1 MNHPVLVLR
10 RRSDRA
16 DLLGP
21 RALGTAAD
29 GELDPLVFLKAA
41 VTASLDG
48 GMVDEEVGRAVRN
61 CQYLWMR
68 KFQAAAAS
76 SVLVAVGDG
85 LLASGD

>member
-1 MNHPVLVLR
+1 MNHPVPVLR

-21 RALGTAAD
+21 RALGAAAD

-48 GMVDEEVGRAVRN
+48 GMVDEEVGRAV
-61 CQYLWMR
+61 
-68 KFQAAAAS
+68 
-76 SVLVAVGDG
+76 VG
-85 LLASGD
+85 AMKP

>member
-1 MNHPVLVLR
+1 MNHPVLVLL

-48 GMVDEEVGRAVRN
+48 GMVGSRPQLSRQHANR
-61 CQYLWMR
+61 
-68 KFQAAAAS
+68 S
-76 SVLVAVGDG
+76 SPT
-85 LLASGD
+85 

>member
-48 GMVDEEVGRAVRN
+48 GMVDEEVGRAPLCQTRVRHET
-61 CQYLWMR
+61 YEL
-68 KFQAAAAS
+68 F
-76 SVLVAVGDG
+76 
-85 LLASGD
+85 